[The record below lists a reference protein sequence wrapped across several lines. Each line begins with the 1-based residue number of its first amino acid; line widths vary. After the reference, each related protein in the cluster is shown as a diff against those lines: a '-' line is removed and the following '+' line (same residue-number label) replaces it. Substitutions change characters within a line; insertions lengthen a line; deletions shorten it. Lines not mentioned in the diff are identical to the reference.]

1 MTIKTSLFFCWDTT
15 GADCACAPIIGTEK
29 NAIST
34 IIKTKNT
41 KGISLPMYI
50 LFTIGVACW
59 LLYGI
64 YFGMLPV
71 IIANFITLAL
81 ALVILTFKIKY
92 K

>member
-1 MTIKTSLFFCWDTT
+1 MHFFTFLGYLAAVLTTISFIPQALL
-15 GADCACAPIIGTEK
+15 
-29 NAIST
+29 
-34 IIKTKNT
+34 IIKTKDT

-64 YFGMLPV
+64 YFGMIPV

-81 ALVILTFKIKY
+81 AIVILTFKIKY

>member
-1 MTIKTSLFFCWDTT
+1 MQFFTFLGYVAAVLTTISFVPQALL
-15 GADCACAPIIGTEK
+15 
-29 NAIST
+29 
-34 IIKTKNT
+34 IIKTKDT

-64 YFGMLPV
+64 YFGMISV

-81 ALVILTFKIKY
+81 AIVILTFKIKY

>member
-1 MTIKTSLFFCWDTT
+1 MQFFTFLGHVAAVLTTISFVPQALL
-15 GADCACAPIIGTEK
+15 
-29 NAIST
+29 
-34 IIKTKNT
+34 IIKTKDT

-64 YFGMLPV
+64 YFGMIPV

-81 ALVILTFKIKY
+81 AIVILTFKIKY

>member
-1 MTIKTSLFFCWDTT
+1 MQFFTFLGYVAAVLTTISFIPQALL
-15 GADCACAPIIGTEK
+15 
-29 NAIST
+29 
-34 IIKTKNT
+34 IIKTKDT

-64 YFGMLPV
+64 YFGMIPV
-71 IIANFITLAL
+71 IIANLITLAL
-81 ALVILTFKIKY
+81 AIVILTFKIKY

>member
-1 MTIKTSLFFCWDTT
+1 MQFFTFLGYVAAVLTTISFVPQALL
-15 GADCACAPIIGTEK
+15 
-29 NAIST
+29 
-34 IIKTKNT
+34 IIKTKDT

-64 YFGMLPV
+64 YIGMIPV

-81 ALVILTFKIKY
+81 AIVILTFKIKY

>member
-1 MTIKTSLFFCWDTT
+1 MQFFTFLGYVAAVLTTISFVPQALL
-15 GADCACAPIIGTEK
+15 
-29 NAIST
+29 
-34 IIKTKNT
+34 IIKTKDT

-64 YFGMLPV
+64 YFGMIPV
-71 IIANFITLAL
+71 IIANVITLAL
-81 ALVILTFKIKY
+81 AIVILTFKIKY

>member
-1 MTIKTSLFFCWDTT
+1 MQFFTFLGYVAAVLTTISFVPQALL
-15 GADCACAPIIGTEK
+15 
-29 NAIST
+29 
-34 IIKTKNT
+34 IIKTKDT

-64 YFGMLPV
+64 YFGMIPV
-71 IIANFITLAL
+71 IIANFITLVL
-81 ALVILTFKIKY
+81 AIIILTFKIKY

>member
-1 MTIKTSLFFCWDTT
+1 MQFFTFLGYVAAVLTTISFVPQALL
-15 GADCACAPIIGTEK
+15 
-29 NAIST
+29 
-34 IIKTKNT
+34 IIKTKDT

-64 YFGMLPV
+64 YFGMIPV

-81 ALVILTFKIKY
+81 AIVILTFMIKY

>member
-1 MTIKTSLFFCWDTT
+1 MQFFTFLGYVAAVLTTISFVPQALL
-15 GADCACAPIIGTEK
+15 
-29 NAIST
+29 
-34 IIKTKNT
+34 IIKTKDT

-64 YFGMLPV
+64 YFGMIPV

-81 ALVILTFKIKY
+81 AIVILTFKIIY

>member
-1 MTIKTSLFFCWDTT
+1 MNFFTFLGYVAAVLTTISFVPQALL
-15 GADCACAPIIGTEK
+15 
-29 NAIST
+29 
-34 IIKTKNT
+34 IIKTKDT

-64 YFGMLPV
+64 YFGMIPV
-71 IIANFITLAL
+71 IIANFITLVL
-81 ALVILTFKIKY
+81 AVVILTFKIKY

>member
-1 MTIKTSLFFCWDTT
+1 MQFFTFLGYVAAVLTTISFVPQALL
-15 GADCACAPIIGTEK
+15 
-29 NAIST
+29 
-34 IIKTKNT
+34 IIKTKDT

-64 YFGMLPV
+64 YFGMIPV

-81 ALVILTFKIKY
+81 EIVILTFKIKY

>member
-1 MTIKTSLFFCWDTT
+1 MQFFTFLGYVAAVLTTISFVPQALL
-15 GADCACAPIIGTEK
+15 
-29 NAIST
+29 
-34 IIKTKNT
+34 IIKTKDT

-64 YFGMLPV
+64 YFGMIPV

-81 ALVILTFKIKY
+81 AIVILTFKIKY
-92 K
+92 NF

>member
-1 MTIKTSLFFCWDTT
+1 MQFFTFLGYVAAVLTTISFVPQALL
-15 GADCACAPIIGTEK
+15 
-29 NAIST
+29 
-34 IIKTKNT
+34 IIKTKDT

-64 YFGMLPV
+64 YFGMIPV

-81 ALVILTFKIKY
+81 AIVFLTFKIKF

>member
-1 MTIKTSLFFCWDTT
+1 MQFFTFLGYVAAVLTTISFVPQALL
-15 GADCACAPIIGTEK
+15 
-29 NAIST
+29 
-34 IIKTKNT
+34 IIKTKDT

-64 YFGMLPV
+64 YFGMIPV
-71 IIANFITLAL
+71 IIANLITLVL
-81 ALVILTFKIKY
+81 AVVILTFKIKY

>member
-1 MTIKTSLFFCWDTT
+1 MQFFTFLGYVAAVLTTISFVPQALL
-15 GADCACAPIIGTEK
+15 
-29 NAIST
+29 
-34 IIKTKNT
+34 IIKTKDT

-64 YFGMLPV
+64 YFGMIPV

-81 ALVILTFKIKY
+81 AVVILTFKIKY

>member
-1 MTIKTSLFFCWDTT
+1 MQFFTFLGYVAAVLTTISFVPQAILTIKTKD
-15 GADCACAPIIGTEK
+15 
-29 NAIST
+29 
-34 IIKTKNT
+34 T

-64 YFGMLPV
+64 YFGMIPV

-81 ALVILTFKIKY
+81 AIVILTFKIKY

>member
-1 MTIKTSLFFCWDTT
+1 MQFFTFLGYLAAVLTTISFVPQALL
-15 GADCACAPIIGTEK
+15 
-29 NAIST
+29 

>member
-1 MTIKTSLFFCWDTT
+1 MQFFTFLGYVAAVLTTISFVPQALL
-15 GADCACAPIIGTEK
+15 
-29 NAIST
+29 
-34 IIKTKNT
+34 IIKTKDT

-64 YFGMLPV
+64 YFGMIPV

>member
-1 MTIKTSLFFCWDTT
+1 LTTISFVPQALL
-15 GADCACAPIIGTEK
+15 
-29 NAIST
+29 
-34 IIKTKNT
+34 IIKTKDT

-64 YFGMLPV
+64 YFGMIPV

-81 ALVILTFKIKY
+81 AIVILTFKIKY

>member
-1 MTIKTSLFFCWDTT
+1 MQFFTFLGYLAAVLTTISFVPQALL
-15 GADCACAPIIGTEK
+15 
-29 NAIST
+29 

-64 YFGMLPV
+64 YFGMIPV

>member
-1 MTIKTSLFFCWDTT
+1 MQFFTFLGYVAAVLTTISFVPQALL
-15 GADCACAPIIGTEK
+15 
-29 NAIST
+29 
-34 IIKTKNT
+34 IIKTKDT

-64 YFGMLPV
+64 YFGMIPV

-81 ALVILTFKIKY
+81 AIVILTFKIKY

>member
-1 MTIKTSLFFCWDTT
+1 MHFFTFLGYVAAVLTTISFVPQALL
-15 GADCACAPIIGTEK
+15 
-29 NAIST
+29 
-34 IIKTKNT
+34 IIKTKDT

-64 YFGMLPV
+64 YFGMIPV

-81 ALVILTFKIKY
+81 AIVILTFKIKY